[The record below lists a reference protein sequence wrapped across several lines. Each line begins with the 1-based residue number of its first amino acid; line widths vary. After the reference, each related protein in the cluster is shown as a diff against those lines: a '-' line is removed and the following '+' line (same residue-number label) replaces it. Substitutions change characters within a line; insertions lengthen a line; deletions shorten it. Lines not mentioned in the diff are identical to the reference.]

1 MEVPSVSVEARTKAS
16 TPGFVGRVPVRN
28 LWLLMFDASD
38 LWRHR
43 GVINAAV
50 EDAPD
55 NLPDLVAELLA
66 YAVERRLRRLLSSG
80 YRRRAAALPRVRGR
94 IDMLETERH
103 QLLSR
108 GLVACRFEEL
118 AMDTPRNR
126 FIRAACE
133 RIAGLVTKP
142 ELGTR
147 CRRAAGAMR
156 ALGVSGKAPTR
167 REMSTDTIGRHE
179 TEDRHM
185 VSAATLALDLTLPM
199 ESPGTERLPLAERED
214 IWVRRLFEHAVRG
227 FYEVTLEPVG
237 WRVGSRRLGWQVE
250 EATPRATSILPGMQ
264 TDITLEQATNHRRIV
279 VDTKFTGI
287 LTQGQFGQDTLR
299 SGYLY
304 QIYAYVFS
312 QLCLEDPGVWTT
324 EAVLLHP
331 AIGENVDEAA
341 IIQGCRFRFITVDLA
356 TDSSK
361 IRDQLRRLVERPHGL
376 SPIEAH

>member
-1 MEVPSVSVEARTKAS
+1 
-16 TPGFVGRVPVRN
+16 
-28 LWLLMFDASD
+28 MFDASD

-55 NLPDLVAELLA
+55 NLPDLVAEILA

-156 ALGVSGKAPTR
+156 ALGFP
-167 REMSTDTIGRHE
+167 ERHQ
-179 TEDRHM
+179 
-185 VSAATLALDLTLPM
+185 
-199 ESPGTERLPLAERED
+199 PGE
-214 IWVRRLFEHAVRG
+214 
-227 FYEVTLEPVG
+227 
-237 WRVGSRRLGWQVE
+237 
-250 EATPRATSILPGMQ
+250 
-264 TDITLEQATNHRRIV
+264 
-279 VDTKFTGI
+279 K
-287 LTQGQFGQDTLR
+287 
-299 SGYLY
+299 
-304 QIYAYVFS
+304 
-312 QLCLEDPGVWTT
+312 
-324 EAVLLHP
+324 
-331 AIGENVDEAA
+331 
-341 IIQGCRFRFITVDLA
+341 
-356 TDSSK
+356 
-361 IRDQLRRLVERPHGL
+361 
-376 SPIEAH
+376 

>member
-1 MEVPSVSVEARTKAS
+1 MEVASASSEAGTKAS

-28 LWLLMFDASD
+28 LWLLMFYASD

-55 NLPDLVAELLA
+55 KLADLVAEVLA
-66 YAVERRLRRLLSSG
+66 YAVEKRLRRLLSSG

-94 IDMLETERH
+94 IDILETERH

-142 ELGTR
+142 ELGIR

-156 ALGVSGKAPTR
+156 AMGVSGRAPTK

-179 TEDRHM
+179 AEDRQM
-185 VSAATLALDLTLPM
+185 VSAATLALDLTMPM
-199 ESPGTERLPLAERED
+199 ESPGTERFPLAERED
-214 IWVRRLFEHAVRG
+214 RWVRRLFEHAVRG

-250 EATPRATSILPGMQ
+250 EATGRAASLLPGMQ
-264 TDITLEQATNHRRIV
+264 TDITLEHAGKHRRIV

-312 QLCLEDPGVWTT
+312 QLGLEDAGVWAT

-341 IIQGCRFRFITVDLA
+341 VIQGCRFRFITVDLA
-356 TDSSK
+356 GTSSS
-361 IRDQLRRLVERPHGL
+361 IRGQLLRLVERPPGL
-376 SPIEAH
+376 APIEAH

>member
-1 MEVPSVSVEARTKAS
+1 MASVEAQTEAS

-28 LWLLMFDASD
+28 LWLLMFYASD

-43 GVINAAV
+43 GVISSAA

-66 YAVERRLRRLLSSG
+66 YAVEKRLRRLLSRG
-80 YRRRAAALPRVRGR
+80 YQRRAAALPRVRGR
-94 IDMLETERH
+94 IDMLETERR

-126 FIRAACE
+126 FIRTACE
-133 RIAGLVTKP
+133 RVAGLVTKS
-142 ELGTR
+142 ELGLR
-147 CRRAAGAMR
+147 CRRVAGVMR
-156 ALGVSGKAPTR
+156 AMGVSGKSSTR

-179 TEDRHM
+179 AEDRQM
-185 VSAATLALDLTLPM
+185 VSAAALALDLTLPT
-199 ESPGTERLPLAERED
+199 ESPGADRLPLADREET
-214 IWVRRLFEHAVRG
+214 WVRRLFEHAVRG
-227 FYEVTLEPVG
+227 FYEVTLEPAG

-250 EATPRATSILPGMQ
+250 EATPRATSILPSML
-264 TDITLEQATNHRRIV
+264 TDITLEQPTNHRRIV

-312 QLCLEDPGVWTT
+312 QLGLENAGVWTT

-331 AIGENVDEAA
+331 AIGENLDEAVV
-341 IIQGCRFRFITVDLA
+341 IQGCRFRFVTVDLA
-356 TDSSK
+356 ADSSK
-361 IRDQLRRLVERPHGL
+361 IRGQLLRLVDQPSSP
-376 SPIEAH
+376 SPIQAN